1 MLSYIIRRLLLIIPT
16 LLGILL
22 INFIIVQAA
31 PGGPVEQV
39 ISQIKGH
46 NIDSTSRIAGT
57 DKGDVSSQST
67 GIQTNRSSDV
77 FSKYRGSQGLDPE
90 FIAELEEYYGFNK
103 PAYERFYILLKNYLK
118 FDFGE
123 SYFKGKKVID
133 LIIDKMPVSIS
144 LGLWTTLIVYL
155 ISIPLGIKKA
165 VRDGS
170 EFDIW
175 TSTAIIIGYAIPSF
189 LFAIALVVF
198 LAGGSFLD
206 IFPLRGLISSNWES
220 LNWFEKILDYLW
232 HITLPVASLVIAGF
246 ATLTM
251 LTKNS
256 FMDEISKLYVST
268 AKAKGLS
275 EKRVLYGHVFRNAML
290 IVIAGF
296 PAAFISVLFTG
307 ALLIEVI
314 FSLDGLGLL
323 GYESVLNRD
332 YPVVFGTLFIFTLFG
347 LILHLITDLTY
358 VVIDPRID
366 FETRDT

>member
-46 NIDSTSRIAGT
+46 NVDSTSRIAGT

-67 GIQTNRSSDV
+67 GIQTNQSSDAS
-77 FSKYRGSQGLDPE
+77 SKYRGSQGLDPE
-90 FIAELEEYYGFNK
+90 FIAELEKYYGFDK
-103 PAYERFYILLKNYLK
+103 PAHERFLIMLKNYLK

-133 LIIDKMPVSIS
+133 LIIEKMPVSIS

-155 ISIPLGIKKA
+155 ISIPLGIRKA

-275 EKRVLYGHVFRNAML
+275 EKKVLYGHVFRNAML